1 MKNVRSLASCRGTRS
16 ISLHRLTALLLI
28 AGFGAS
34 IAQAQ
39 NQVGAPQQD
48 ARIVGDA
55 ATMNLD
61 GVTAGD
67 IVMLDLPAGIP
78 EGWQITIPSSAWKE
92 TNITLSKQSVRSENF
107 RLQHQLADGTIVDMP
122 APAVRTYV
130 GSITGGENTA
140 ARGSLLST
148 GLVASIWNADGE
160 RLVIQPLSDFIPNAA
175 PGMHVVYRGEDT
187 SCVGSCGNGPAQ
199 GEQVPVD
206 PFGER
211 GSCGGSVC
219 IAELGLDIDSAY
231 VASANGGGGS
241 TTVAQDR
248 AEAVLNVMN
257 HQYTSELNIAHRISS
272 VLIRS
277 AGSDIYNTSDI
288 GVLLTTLRNDW
299 NANRPGTTRDMA
311 HLFTGQPTGGTI
323 GLAYVGVVC
332 QSQST
337 GFAYGVSQT
346 SWSSTFGCQTD
357 LVAHELGHNWNA
369 NHCTCPSSTMNPF
382 ITCVNTFTNS
392 TTPNSITDIDAFR
405 DGRTCL
411 TSGGT
416 VPINNNCGSPT
427 FITTNVFTGSSTGA
441 TTDGGLSGCGVG
453 SGGAGAG
460 ENDVWFTFQ
469 AVQTG
474 TLIIDTCGSAFDTV
488 LSVHT
493 NDACPGGPGNVIVCN
508 DDSAICTPAASF
520 RSLVSFAATA
530 GTTYKI
536 RLAGWAGATGNY
548 QLNFGGPA
556 AAVLSENT
564 CASAPNV
571 GNGSYVGSFFNASN
585 DAAGTCGGTGTA
597 RDVWYRYVNTS
608 TCNVD
613 LSVNTCNTN
622 DWQGGNGNGN
632 DTVLELWSAC
642 GGSVITCN
650 DDASIPGC
658 TQISVNRDSL
668 VGTSL
673 APGAAVLIRVAP
685 FGNGYFNGGLF
696 NLNVGSTPTLCP
708 PVNDT
713 CANAT
718 RILQD
723 GTYNANTTL
732 ADQEGSSTCEF
743 NPAGDVYW
751 LFTSPTSGTATI
763 NTCGSDFDTVLS
775 IHSGCP
781 ATTANQI
788 TCNDQSFSCPNVNNS
803 FLSFSATQGQT
814 YIVRVVGWNG
824 LRGNV
829 VLNVDAPNRATADAC
844 GAGATPLVEDV
855 ETIGSLYDNTPSSQS
870 DTCGGN
876 SAQRDA
882 WYRFISPESGTLT
895 VTTCGSRNFLS
906 NGVAGV
912 DTVISLFDACAAG
925 QIACND
931 QAGGPCGTSSF
942 FDSTTSIA
950 YAGNVPV
957 FIRVTNYGFGNI
969 ADWYGNGMF
978 RIRASVGVSCN
989 DIDVNNDGASF
1000 DPTDIDAFLSAFSEG
1015 PCIPVTATCDDID
1028 FNNDGALF
1036 DPCDIDSFLL
1046 VFSEG
1051 PCTLCGF

>member
-92 TNITLSKQSVRSENF
+92 TTITLNKESVRAETYQALEQ
-107 RLQHQLADGTIVDMP
+107 RADGTIVEVP
-122 APAVRTYV
+122 ASAVRTYRGQISGV
-130 GSITGGENTA
+130 EGTA
-140 ARGSLLST
+140 VRGSLLNT
-148 GLVASIWNADGE
+148 GLVGSIWNADGQ

-187 SCVGSCGNGPAQ
+187 SCIGMCGNGAAQ
-199 GEQVPVD
+199 GEQVPAN

-219 IAELGLDIDSAY
+219 IAELGLDIDSTY
-231 VASANGGGGS
+231 VATANGGNGS
-241 TTVAQDR
+241 AVTARDR
-248 AEAVLNVMN
+248 AEAVVNVLN
-257 HQYTSELNIAHRISS
+257 HQYTTELNIAHRLTT
-272 VLIRS
+272 VLTRA
-277 AGSDIYNTSDI
+277 AGSDPYTSSNINT
-288 GVLLTTLRNDW
+288 LLDTLQADW
-299 NANRPGTTRDMA
+299 NTNRPGAVRDIA

-332 QSQST
+332 SPT
-337 GFAYGVSQT
+337 NNGFGYGVSQV

-382 ITCVNTFTNS
+382 ITCANTFTNS
-392 TTPNSITDIDAFR
+392 TTPNSLTDIDAFR
-405 DGRTCL
+405 DSRACL
-411 TSGGT
+411 TPGGI
-416 VPINNNCGSPT
+416 VPINNNCGSAIE
-427 FITTNVFTGSSTGA
+427 ITSTTQAGSNVNS
-441 TTDGGLSGCGVG
+441 TTDGGATGCSGLVG
-453 SGGAGAG
+453 AAGGG
-460 ENDVWFTFQ
+460 ENDVWYTFT
-469 AVQTG
+469 AVNDGSLT
-474 TLIIDTCGSAFDTV
+474 IDTCAAATTFDTMI
-488 LSVHT
+488 SVHT
-493 NDACPGGPGNVIVCN
+493 NACPGTPGTSLGCN
-508 DDSAICTPAASF
+508 DDSCGT
-520 RSLVSFAATA
+520 RSSVTITATR
-530 GTTYKI
+530 GTTYRI
-536 RLAGWAGATGNY
+536 RVAGYSGATGDFV
-548 QLNFGGPA
+548 LTLSGPA

-585 DAAGTCGGTGTA
+585 DAAGTCGSSATA

-642 GGSVITCN
+642 GGSVIACN

-673 APGAAVLIRVAP
+673 APGGVVLIRVAP
-685 FGNGYFNGGLF
+685 FANGYFNGGLF
-696 NLNVGSTPTLCP
+696 NLNVSSTANLCP

-713 CANAT
+713 CATAT

-814 YIVRVVGWNG
+814 YIVRVVGWAG

-870 DTCGGN
+870 DSCGGN

-925 QIACND
+925 EIACSD

>member
-1 MKNVRSLASCRGTRS
+1 MKNVRTHASCRGTRS
-16 ISLHRLTALLLI
+16 IGLRRLSALLLI

-39 NQVGAPQQD
+39 NQVGAPQRD

-78 EGWQITIPSSAWKE
+78 DGWQITIPSTAWKE
-92 TNITLSKQSVRSENF
+92 TSITMGKESVRAEAYQV
-107 RLQHQLADGTIVDMP
+107 LEQQADGSFVEVP
-122 APAVRTYV
+122 ASPVRTYG
-130 GSITGGENTA
+130 GSITAREGTA
-140 ARGSLLST
+140 FRGSLLTT
-148 GLVASIWNADGE
+148 GLVGSIWNEQGE
-160 RLVIQPLSDFIPNAA
+160 RLVIQPLSDFIPGSPA
-175 PGMHVVYRGEDT
+175 GMHVVYRGEDT
-187 SCVGSCGNGPAQ
+187 SCIGMCGNGAAQ
-199 GEQVPVD
+199 GHQQPVD
-206 PFGER
+206 PFAER

-219 IAELGLDIDSAY
+219 IAELGLDIDSTY
-231 VASANGGGGS
+231 VAAANGGNGS
-241 TTVAQDR
+241 TTAARDR
-248 AEAVLNVMN
+248 AEAVINVMN
-257 HQYTSELNIAHRISS
+257 HQYTSELNIAHRLTT

-277 AGSDIYNTSDI
+277 AGSDPYTSSDI
-288 GVLLTTLRNDW
+288 GVLLNTLRSDW
-299 NANRPGTTRDMA
+299 NTNRPTAVRDIA

-323 GLAYVGVVC
+323 GLAFVGQVC
-332 QSQST
+332 ST
-337 GFAYGVSQT
+337 AVPPAGYGVSQV

-392 TTPNSITDIDAFR
+392 TTPNSITDIDAYR
-405 DGRTCL
+405 DTRPCL

-416 VPINNNCGSPT
+416 VPINNNCGSPN
-427 FITTNVFTGSSTGA
+427 FITTNVFTGNSDGA
-441 TTDGGLSGCGVG
+441 TTDGGLAGCGVG

-508 DDSAICTPAASF
+508 DDSAPCGNF
-520 RSLVSFAATA
+520 RSAVSFAATQ

-536 RLAGWAGATGNY
+536 RLAGWNGATGNY

-564 CASAPNV
+564 CASAPTI
-571 GNGSYVGSFFNASN
+571 GNGSYVGSFFNATN
-585 DAAGTCGGTGTA
+585 DAAGTCGSTTTA

-608 TCNVD
+608 PCNVD
-613 LSVNTCNTN
+613 LTVNTCGTS
-622 DWQGGNGNGN
+622 DWAGITDSGN
-632 DTVLELWSAC
+632 DTVVSLYSTC
-642 GGSVITCN
+642 GGAALTCV
-650 DDASIPGC
+650 DDSSFAGC
-658 TQISVNRDSL
+658 TQNGAIRDSL
-668 VGTSL
+668 VTTSL
-673 APGAAVLIRVAP
+673 TPGAAVLIRVAP
-685 FGNGYFNGGLF
+685 FADNYRNGGLF
-696 NLNVGSTPTLCP
+696 NLNVASTATLCP

-723 GTYNANTTL
+723 GTYNADTTL
-732 ADQEGSSTCEF
+732 AGQEGSSTCEF
-743 NPAGDVYW
+743 AAAGDVYW
-751 LFTSPTSGTATI
+751 LFTSPTTGTATI

-788 TCNDQSFSCPNVNNS
+788 TCNDQSLSCSNVNNS
-803 FLSFSATQGQT
+803 FLSFNATQGTT

-829 VLNVDAPNRATADAC
+829 VLNVDAPARATADSC

-870 DTCGGN
+870 DSCGGN

-906 NGVAGV
+906 NGVEGV

-925 QIACND
+925 EIACND
-931 QAGGPCGTSSF
+931 QAGGPCGTSSI

-957 FIRVTNYGFGNI
+957 FIRVTNYGFGNT
-969 ADWYGNGMF
+969 AGWYGNGMF

-1000 DPTDIDAFLSAFSEG
+1000 DPTDIDAFLSVFSEG